1 MEFDQLIEYNV
12 KNIFLQKSCRKEA
25 QRLFPDL
32 FFFFFFLKTL
42 HELKA
47 SGQRLSFVFI
57 YDLGLDILTL

>member
-32 FFFFFFLKTL
+32 FFFNKKTL
-42 HELKA
+42 HEVKA